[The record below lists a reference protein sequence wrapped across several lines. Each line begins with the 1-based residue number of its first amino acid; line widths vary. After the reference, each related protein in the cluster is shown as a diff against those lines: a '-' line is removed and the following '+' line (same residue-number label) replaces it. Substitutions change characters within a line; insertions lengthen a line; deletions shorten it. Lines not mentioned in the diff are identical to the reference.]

1 MDRGSNKSKK
11 RTEADALATHRR
23 STFEYMLGRD
33 AFVDGKSI
41 DDCPYVTEV
50 PGATS
55 EYRIC
60 WMIGWLDART
70 YDRLWKSF
78 DRLGITWEKY

>member
-1 MDRGSNKSKK
+1 MDRSKK
-11 RTEADALATHRR
+11 PKRSESDVIAQHRR
-23 STFEYMLGRD
+23 QTFEYMLGRD
-33 AFVDGKSI
+33 AYLDGKAM

-50 PGATS
+50 QGATS

-60 WMIGWLDART
+60 WMIGFLDART

-78 DRLGITWEKY
+78 DRLGITWERY